1 MPTVPIDASVQR
13 GGQVRRVGVLM
24 SLAENDQD
32 SQARLAVFR
41 QALQDLGWAVDHNLE
56 IDIRWGA
63 DNAERT
69 HAHAADL
76 VALAPD
82 VILASGSTAAGPL
95 QQATRSVPI
104 VFVQVAEPASLAAG
118 TTGPDANV
126 TGFASIEPG
135 VSAKWLDLLKEIGPR
150 VTRAVVIRDPTSGA
164 GRGQLAVMESRAPAL
179 GLKLFPVG
187 VRDADEIG
195 RAMSEI
201 AREPNGGLVVTT
213 STRASAHRDLIV
225 ALAARHRLPAVY
237 PFRFYVESGGL
248 ISYGVDW
255 SDQYRRAAAYVDRIL
270 KGERAAALPVQTPA
284 RYELVINLKTARALG
299 LDVPPSILGRIDAA
313 MR

>member
-1 MPTVPIDASVQR
+1 MPTMPIDASVQR
-13 GGQVRRVGVLM
+13 GGQVCRVGVLM

-41 QALQDLGWAVDHNLE
+41 QALQDLGWTVDHNLE

-69 HAHAADL
+69 RTHAADL

-95 QQATRSVPI
+95 QQATRTVPI

-126 TGFASIEPG
+126 TGFASIESG

-164 GRGQLAVMESRAPAL
+164 GRGQLAAMESRAPAL

-187 VRDADEIG
+187 VRDAAEIG

-201 AREPNGGLVVTT
+201 AREPNSGLVVTT

-225 ALAARHRLPAVY
+225 ALAARHGLPAVY

-255 SDQYRRAAAYVDRIL
+255 NDQYRRAAAYVDRIL
-270 KGERAAALPVQTPA
+270 KGERAATLPVQTPA

-299 LDVPPSILGRIDAA
+299 LDVPTSILGRIDAA